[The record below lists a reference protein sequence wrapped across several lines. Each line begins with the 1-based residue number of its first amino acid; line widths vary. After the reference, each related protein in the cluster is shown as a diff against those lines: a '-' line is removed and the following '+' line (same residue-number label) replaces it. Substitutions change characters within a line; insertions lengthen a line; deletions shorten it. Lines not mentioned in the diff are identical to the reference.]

1 MTALRRKSQVLMDI
15 LLSGDKVETVIAQ
28 HAHEIDK
35 QLIQMLDERIRA
47 GMRYQSP
54 SFEGPPA
61 FYYIVTSS
69 MRYPQAPNLHAKGDS
84 CRTEDTLKILGS
96 VVQAAGHF
104 EENVTD
110 RDGHLSRILYLSVPC
125 L

>member
-1 MTALRRKSQVLMDI
+1 MLMDI

-61 FYYIVTSS
+61 
-69 MRYPQAPNLHAKGDS
+69 S
-84 CRTEDTLKILGS
+84 CS
-96 VVQAAGHF
+96 PSA
-104 EENVTD
+104 
-110 RDGHLSRILYLSVPC
+110 PC